1 MKTYAKNMTI
11 EEGKSAYILGSSLE
25 DNPYKK
31 AKEKML
37 SDLVVNGPKYD
48 DNHYAILK
56 DLECQWDSGF
66 FIAKRNNRE
75 N

>member
-25 DNPYKK
+25 DNPYRK
-31 AKEKML
+31 ALWKTSRVM
-37 SDLVVNGPKYD
+37 DNPKYD
-48 DNHYAILK
+48 DNHYAILR

-66 FIAKRNNRE
+66 FIAKRNARIGVD
-75 N
+75 